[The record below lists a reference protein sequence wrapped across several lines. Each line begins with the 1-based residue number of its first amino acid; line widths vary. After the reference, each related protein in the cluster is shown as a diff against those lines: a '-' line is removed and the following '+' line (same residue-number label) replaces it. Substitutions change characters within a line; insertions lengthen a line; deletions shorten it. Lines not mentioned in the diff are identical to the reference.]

1 MPINYAA
8 QAERTK
14 VLGELADWVFKR
26 IMEDMRPDA
35 IGAYREVLVKIYEM
49 EKSNEEVVQGN

>member
-1 MPINYAA
+1 MPINYIA

-26 IMEDMRPDA
+26 IMEDVRPDA

-49 EKSNEEVVQGN
+49 